1 MKAQKIAYFKR
12 QIPLKIIIH
21 VNDTPCVREKEK
33 HTHTHQKKKVE
44 RGVGGVY
51 PLTLSVTAYKN

>member
-1 MKAQKIAYFKR
+1 MKAQKIAYFK
-12 QIPLKIIIH
+12 QQTPLKIIIH

-33 HTHTHQKKKVE
+33 HTHTKKKKVE

>member
-33 HTHTHQKKKVE
+33 HTHTHQKKKSGEGSGRCLPTDIVCN
-44 RGVGGVY
+44 GV
-51 PLTLSVTAYKN
+51 

>member
-33 HTHTHQKKKVE
+33 HTHTPKKKKW
-44 RGVGGVY
+44 RGEWAVF
-51 PLTLSVTAYKN
+51 TH